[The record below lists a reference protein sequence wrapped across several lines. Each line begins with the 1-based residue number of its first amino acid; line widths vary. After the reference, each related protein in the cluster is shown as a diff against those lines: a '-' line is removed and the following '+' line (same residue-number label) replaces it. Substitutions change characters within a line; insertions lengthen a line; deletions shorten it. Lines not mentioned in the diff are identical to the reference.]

1 MASRCSGPILN
12 YPNHRKTAFFA
23 AYYLSP
29 FLFTLYFFKRILGP
43 SPPHFISCCPVVGCH
58 CRCLELSQTSSPL
71 HQKKKGKPPQ
81 KNCIHSYIAVALPPA
96 TPSFPPKSNK
106 QTIHSSIL
114 YPYSRKQTT
123 TTNMYLVIILIL
135 ITDCFLLLFSSSPRD
150 PHHLLILSFFLLP
163 SNCCFVSYCISA
175 LYYVY
180 T

>member
-81 KNCIHSYIAVALPPA
+81 KKLHSFIYRSRTATRNPLLPP
-96 TPSFPPKSNK
+96 KNK
-106 QTIHSSIL
+106 QTN
-114 YPYSRKQTT
+114 YPFVYIISLFPK
-123 TTNMYLVIILIL
+123 TNNYNQHVSCNN
-135 ITDCFLLLFSSSPRD
+135 TH
-150 PHHLLILSFFLLP
+150 PHH
-163 SNCCFVSYCISA
+163 
-175 LYYVY
+175 
-180 T
+180 